1 MAHFGK
7 FFNRADKAV
16 INRGQRG
23 YDDMSNAGAIAE
35 VEAAAWMLAK
45 LRPDLAEDAHRIVAQ
60 RGEAIDFGNMPGI
73 KMFGDE
79 GDRDNLMDELAD
91 NAPGIYR
98 KPAREAAEAFYGL
111 APLAEPTK
119 NRKKMPRMAGN
130 VNADPRVVRPAVDNP
145 AQYSDA
151 PAGVSSPSP
160 EEDWVQRAIDLVQVD
175 GEAGISARRAD
186 MIARND
192 AEYDEI
198 VRREAAD
205 YSRSLEREAGG
216 ILEALRSQP
225 ASAPQVSDPWGSE
238 AAMSRLDER
247 IQAKALE
254 KKIESLGGVD
264 GINQKIAENNAASAM
279 QDQIEDITSGKRT
292 KKSGGKGLK
301 QRLEQAAGAV
311 GNKAMNVDEAIQKQ
325 FRKLY
330 GLSDDGVASRPDGDV
345 GKMAQYLAGRY
356 MHPSHPKLGG
366 PYDFE
371 DTRAGHAAFYG
382 SRAAQAGLITGAGA
396 GLYNLTNAMQNEF
409 GGPADEPATTELNP
423 GY

>member
-1 MAHFGK
+1 
-7 FFNRADKAV
+7 
-16 INRGQRG
+16 
-23 YDDMSNAGAIAE
+23 
-35 VEAAAWMLAK
+35 
-45 LRPDLAEDAHRIVAQ
+45 
-60 RGEAIDFGNMPGI
+60 
-73 KMFGDE
+73 
-79 GDRDNLMDELAD
+79 
-91 NAPGIYR
+91 
-98 KPAREAAEAFYGL
+98 
-111 APLAEPTK
+111 
-119 NRKKMPRMAGN
+119 MPRMAGDGIN
-130 VNADPRVVRPAVDNP
+130 KDPRVIPAAVDNP

-175 GEAGISARRAD
+175 GEAGISSQQAE

-192 AEYDEI
+192 A
-198 VRREAAD
+198 D
-205 YSRSLEREAGG
+205 YSRQMEREGSE
-216 ILEALRSQP
+216 LLRALRGQSAP
-225 ASAPQVSDPWGSE
+225 APQVSDPWGSD

-264 GINQKIAENNAASAM
+264 GVNQKIAEANAANAM
-279 QDQIEDITSGKRT
+279 QEQITDITSGKRT

-330 GLSDDGVASRPDGDV
+330 GLSDDEVASRPDGDV